1 MNFKAAFQ
9 DDICVSCGEYVP
21 EGRQVC
27 HECEKATENKL
38 RVSES
43 FMINIDISNGD
54 DISVLQ
60 TIKYSNGKR
69 EVINTMYGEEAEWT
83 YRHLTT
89 NPHSKLH
96 CTDFQN
102 ANWKKANPNIEQ
114 WYKDEFASFLE
125 NDPRRLDYFKRE
137 NLCTSDEINQS
148 QQNLN
153 LSAVKTATHDEYAT
167 LSAALDHFNCKKLCP
182 SDQLKQAIK
191 EKEKEK

>member
-43 FMINIDISNGD
+43 LMINIDISNGD

-102 ANWKKANPNIEQ
+102 ANWKKA
-114 WYKDEFASFLE
+114 
-125 NDPRRLDYFKRE
+125 
-137 NLCTSDEINQS
+137 
-148 QQNLN
+148 
-153 LSAVKTATHDEYAT
+153 THDEYAT